1 MHMEKSVVIKT
12 NGLSKK
18 YKGSQTYALKDL
30 DIEVKK
36 GEVFGF
42 LGPNGAGKSTTI
54 RLLLNFIQP
63 TQGSAEILN
72 KNIAKI
78 FEVRGQIGYLSGDF
92 KAYDKMT
99 GNQFLDYMGSIQP
112 PKTKKYMLSL
122 AKRFDVNLN
131 KRIGDLSKGNRQ
143 KIGIVQAFMSQPEVI
158 ILDEPTDGLDP
169 LMQDEFYDLVGEFKK
184 AGATFFISSHNLAE
198 VRKICERV
206 AIIKEGK
213 LVSQST
219 ITDLIEQSA
228 QKFRIK
234 FTDKAPSAEIKSIK
248 EAKVTKN
255 HDGSLSV
262 QMSGNLKPL
271 FRLLSKYDIESIQ
284 THELNLEDE
293 FMQFYERQE

>member
-1 MHMEKSVVIKT
+1 MVYVV
-12 NGLSKK
+12 LSI
-18 YKGSQTYALKDL
+18 YRLSIIPGMAQLILPTY
-30 DIEVKK
+30 
-36 GEVFGF
+36 GT
-42 LGPNGAGKSTTI
+42 S
-54 RLLLNFIQP
+54 
-63 TQGSAEILN
+63 EILGKDVIN
-72 KNIAKI
+72 NV
-78 FEVRGQIGYLSGDF
+78 EVRGQIGYLSGDF

-99 GNQFLDYMGSIQP
+99 GNQFLEYMGSIQP

-143 KIGIVQAFMSQPEVI
+143 KIGIVQAFMSQPQII

-234 FTDKAPSAEIKSIK
+234 FTGKAPSAEIKSIK
-248 EAKVTKN
+248 EARVTKN

-262 QMSGNLKPL
+262 QLSGDLKPL

-293 FMQFYERQE
+293 FMQYYERQD